1 MARMGGGRV
10 TVDFL
15 HLDGAREEN
24 DYDLQ
29 VTYTIHEHINV
40 KISSS

>member
-1 MARMGGGRV
+1 MARMGSS

-15 HLDGAREEN
+15 HLDGTMDEN

-29 VTYTIHEHINV
+29 VGYTIHEHINV